1 MIHWDTINL
10 YLKMWCITKI
20 NPASI
25 YVHMAMTIIK
35 LNLVT
40 HMTHYT
46 VTLNLKLTNTKAA
59 NDWHCCK
66 AIIHFFLTDGVT
78 LAGQVAT
85 VQCCHSLT
93 QSVTLRCSSIDDSC
107 REATIPLELWILGM
121 SVRESLINNTAFF
134 CNNKPRANDDNH
146 GHWIKSFNHNES
158 LDLGPKSMLSQP
170 VRFQIAE
177 EPNVYGWSDQPQTLR
192 LAWTGL

>member
-1 MIHWDTINL
+1 MHWHSFQDWFFWYFSYRFIMIHWDTINL

-35 LNLVT
+35 LNLAT

-46 VTLNLKLTNTKAA
+46 VTLNLKLTNTTKAA
-59 NDWHCCK
+59 NDWHCCN
-66 AIIHFFLTDGVT
+66 AIIHFFLTDRVT

-93 QSVTLRCSSIDDSC
+93 QSVTLRCLSIDDSC
-107 REATIPLELWILGM
+107 LWILGM
-121 SVRESLINNTAFF
+121 TVWHFAARPLMIHAEKPRFQIGTLESWNESDTSLLVHWWFMPRSQDSRLKLWIVINNTAIF
-134 CNNKPRANDDNH
+134 
-146 GHWIKSFNHNES
+146 
-158 LDLGPKSMLSQP
+158 LQ
-170 VRFQIAE
+170 
-177 EPNVYGWSDQPQTLR
+177 
-192 LAWTGL
+192 

>member
-1 MIHWDTINL
+1 MSYLSGSHMHWRLFQDWFFWYFSYRFIMIHWDTINL

-85 VQCCHSLT
+85 VQCLLSLT
-93 QSVTLRCSSIDDSC
+93 QWHKSLSLIHLSIDLFLNQSMDK
-107 REATIPLELWILGM
+107 WI
-121 SVRESLINNTAFF
+121 
-134 CNNKPRANDDNH
+134 NDN
-146 GHWIKSFNHNES
+146 
-158 LDLGPKSMLSQP
+158 DLT
-170 VRFQIAE
+170 
-177 EPNVYGWSDQPQTLR
+177 Y
-192 LAWTGL
+192 

>member
-1 MIHWDTINL
+1 MHWHSFQDWFFWYFSYRFIMIHWDTINL

-46 VTLNLKLTNTKAA
+46 VTLNLKLTNTTKAA
-59 NDWHCCK
+59 NDWHCCN
-66 AIIHFFLTDGVT
+66 AIIHFFLTDRVT

-107 REATIPLELWILGM
+107 REAKIRLELWILGM
-121 SVRESLINNTAFF
+121 NVSLALRCSSIDDSCREAKIPDWNFGFLEWMSVWHFAKIPDWNF
-134 CNNKPRANDDNH
+134 
-146 GHWIKSFNHNES
+146 
-158 LDLGPKSMLSQP
+158 
-170 VRFQIAE
+170 
-177 EPNVYGWSDQPQTLR
+177 
-192 LAWTGL
+192 GL